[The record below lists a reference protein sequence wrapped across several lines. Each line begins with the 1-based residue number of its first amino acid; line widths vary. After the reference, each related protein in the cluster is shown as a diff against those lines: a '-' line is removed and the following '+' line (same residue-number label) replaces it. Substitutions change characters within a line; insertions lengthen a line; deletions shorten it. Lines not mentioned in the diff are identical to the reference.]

1 MGTVVSTLDLDPARR
16 CMLLERVTEVF
27 DEIPMVNA
35 VQRVV
40 IVGKGVQ
47 SASQSN
53 EAVKSMIGET
63 NFIAVLHAE
72 AKTRMTGK
80 QVLPAALRSEFGV
93 SKEAERV

>member
-1 MGTVVSTLDLDPARR
+1 MNTAVSTLDLDPARR
-16 CMLLERVTEVF
+16 CMLVERVTDIF
-27 DEIPMVNA
+27 DEIPMASA
-35 VQRVV
+35 VQRVM

-47 SASQSN
+47 IASQNN
-53 EAVKSMIGET
+53 EAVKAMIGES
-63 NFIAVLHAE
+63 NFVAVLHAE